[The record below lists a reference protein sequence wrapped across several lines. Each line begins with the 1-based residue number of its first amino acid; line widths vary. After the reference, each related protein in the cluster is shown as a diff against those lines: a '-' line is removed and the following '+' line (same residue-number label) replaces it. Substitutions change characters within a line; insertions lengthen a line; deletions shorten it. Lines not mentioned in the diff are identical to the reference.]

1 MPGVLDPDI
10 TPLVGGWRLQ
20 SFRFIVSD
28 TNEYVEPYGPNP
40 NGRMVLT
47 PAGRIMFLMMNS
59 DRRPATNDAE
69 RAVLFN
75 RMTAYTGMVR
85 SDGPGR
91 LITTIDVSADPTFS
105 GEQLRLFKL
114 EGDRLFVRSPE
125 RENRFAPGRMSAA
138 DIVFER
144 ERPAEAV

>member
-1 MPGVLDPDI
+1 MPKSKRR
-10 TPLVGGWRLQ
+10 PLVQ
-20 SFRFIVSD
+20 
-28 TNEYVEPYGPNP
+28 
-40 NGRMVLT
+40 
-47 PAGRIMFLMMNS
+47 MFL
-59 DRRPATNDAE
+59 
-69 RAVLFN
+69 
-75 RMTAYTGMVR
+75 
-85 SDGPGR
+85 
-91 LITTIDVSADPTFS
+91 S

>member
-1 MPGVLDPDI
+1 MPRALDPDI
-10 TPLVGGWRLQ
+10 APLVGSWRLQ

-47 PAGRIMFLMMNS
+47 PAGRIVFLMMNS
-59 DRRPATNDAE
+59 DRRPAANDTE

-91 LITTIDVSADPTFS
+91 FITTIDVSADPTFS
-105 GEQLRLFKL
+105 GEQLRLFRL

-125 RENRFAPGRMSAA
+125 RENRFAPGRNSAA

-144 ERPAEAV
+144 EHPG

>member
-1 MPGVLDPDI
+1 MLGTNDPDLD
-10 TPLVGGWRLQ
+10 PLVGSWRLL

-28 TNEYVEPYGPNP
+28 TNEHVEPYGSYP

-47 PAGRIMFLMMNS
+47 PAGRIVFLMMNS
-59 DRRPATNDAE
+59 DRQPPANDAD

-91 LITTIDVSADPTFS
+91 FITTIDVSADPTFS
-105 GEQLRLFKL
+105 GEQLRLFRL

-125 RENRFAPGRMSAA
+125 RENRFAPGRKSAA

-144 ERPAEAV
+144 EWQSTQ